1 MGNVRLLAIV
11 PVAVILLAQCAAGPQ
26 RWPDYE
32 RRAEDRLMML
42 QERIGEGLK
51 TGALTP
57 NQGRVHLARLEELR
71 GEYRLLRDKPT
82 YRNEWDGF
90 FRRLDQFEADVSR
103 DVAYPPRVYPPEPRV
118 YPPDTDLPRI
128 EDRIVALQRRIDD
141 ARSTGRLTSV
151 EGRDFQAR
159 LDAIRS
165 DYARMMEGRP
175 ITLEERADIS
185 RRLDLLESDLIR
197 YR

>member
-1 MGNVRLLAIV
+1 MKTARLLVIV
-11 PVAVILLAQCAAGPQ
+11 PLSLLLAQCAAGPQ
-26 RWPDYE
+26 RWPDLE
-32 RRAEDRLMML
+32 RRAEDRMMMI

-71 GEYRLLRDKPT
+71 GEYRLMRDKPT
-82 YRNEWDGF
+82 YRSEWDGF

-103 DVAYPPRVYPPEPRV
+103 DVSYPPRIYPPG
-118 YPPDTDLPRI
+118 TDLPPI
-128 EDRIVALQRRIDD
+128 EDRMISLQRRIDD
-141 ARSTGRLTSV
+141 ARSSGRLTAV
-151 EGRDFQAR
+151 EGREFQVR

-165 DYARMMEGRP
+165 DYTRMMEGRP
-175 ITLEERADIS
+175 ITYEERADVS
-185 RRLDLLESDLIR
+185 RRLDLVESDLSR